1 MLQAHNGPGRRRR
14 YAAVAGS
21 LIAAALVLS
30 TTACGKDSDSSASNE
45 KVKLTIATFGEF
57 GYKALYTEYMA
68 ANPNIEIVERITK
81 TEDHQKNLAAHLA
94 TNSGAADIEAI
105 EEGWV
110 GQFTSQPSKFYDWM
124 ELGGADIK
132 SQWPAWKWQ
141 QASSPDGK
149 VIGLGTDVGGMA
161 MCYRKDLFAKA
172 GLPTDRDAVSKL
184 WPTWEDFIA
193 TGTKFQ
199 AAKVAGT
206 HFMDGPAVMYRSIL
220 GQATTGIYDGDKV
233 VVDSNPGVKK
243 AWDLTI
249 QAMNAGLSAKIS
261 AWTPD
266 WNTGM
271 AKGTFATLACPSWM
285 MAYIQTQAKDTTGK
299 WDIADVPGG
308 GGNWGGSFLALPKQG
323 KHVKEAAALAKWL
336 VAPEQQ
342 AKVFRS
348 VGNFPSTISLYEDP
362 VIKDFKNPFF
372 SDAPVGQIFSKSVKS
387 MVPQYMGPKSGDIN
401 TAIING
407 LTRVE
412 QGKQSPDESWAQV
425 QKDVKALL

>member
-1 MLQAHNGPGRRRR
+1 MRSVHKGGVRRRR
-14 YAAVAGS
+14 IVAVAGS
-21 LIAAALVLS
+21 LLAASLVM
-30 TTACGKDSDSSASNE
+30 TTAACGSDSGTASNE
-45 KVKLTIATFGEF
+45 KVKLTVATFGEF
-57 GYKALYTEYMA
+57 GYKALYTEYMGLH
-68 ANPNIEIVERITK
+68 PNIEIVERITK

-110 GQFTSQPSKFYDWM
+110 GQFTSQPGKFYDWM
-124 ELGGADIK
+124 EYGGAELK
-132 SQWPAWKWQ
+132 SAWPAWKWQ

-172 GLPTDRDAVSKL
+172 GLPTDRAEVSKL
-184 WPTWEDFIA
+184 WPTWEEFIA
-193 TGTKFQ
+193 TGVKFE
-199 AAKVAGT
+199 AGKSGAK
-206 HFMDGPAVMYRSIL
+206 FMDGPAVMYRSIL
-220 GQATTGIYDGDKV
+220 GQQPVGIYDGDKV
-233 VVDSNPGVKK
+233 VVDTAPGVKT

-249 QAMNAGLSAKIS
+249 KAMQSGLSAKIS

-285 MAYIQTQAKDTTGK
+285 MAYIQTQAKETSGK

-308 GGNWGGSFLALPKQG
+308 GGNWGGSFLTLPKQG
-323 KHVKEAAALAKWL
+323 KHVKEASELAKWL

-342 AKVFRS
+342 AKVFRA
-348 VGNFPSTISLYEDP
+348 VGNFPSTVSLYEDS

-372 SDAPVGQIFSKSVKS
+372 SDAPVGAIFSKSVKT
-387 MVPQYMGPKSGDIN
+387 MVPQYMGPKSGDVN
-401 TAIING
+401 TAVING

-412 QGKQSPDESWAQV
+412 QGKQTPDEAWAQV
-425 QKDVKALL
+425 LKDVKALL